1 MTFLELRPE
10 ALSKQGL
17 RAETLCRAEVIL
29 EMEKAGQPWLSGLLD
44 AW

>member
-1 MTFLELRPE
+1 MTFPELRPE

-17 RAETLCRAEVIL
+17 RAATLRRARVML